1 MDVEALVSAM
11 HDTAIG
17 IDALPMAGIRT
28 RAIRHD
34 HYKIADGHED
44 NAYIYVTLRIMAGR
58 SMETRK
64 DAGER
69 LFSTLREF
77 IEPVFKQRPILL
89 SFEIQEIDPEA
100 DGGRKITLREH
111 MMARAD
117 KAYATMH
124 PHWWRIQQCPTSFET
139 NCQDADRC

>member
-1 MDVEALVSAM
+1 MPHQIIEYSANLDADMDVNALVNAM
-11 HDTAIG
+11 HDTATG
-17 IDALPMAGIRT
+17 IDALPTAGIRT

-58 SMETRK
+58 APEVKK

-77 IEPVFKQRPILL
+77 IEPVFNQRPILM
-89 SFEIQEIDPEA
+89 SFEIQEIDPDVRWKHSNIRDYLAE
-100 DGGRKITLREH
+100 
-111 MMARAD
+111 RAG
-117 KAYATMH
+117 
-124 PHWWRIQQCPTSFET
+124 
-139 NCQDADRC
+139 